1 MTEQVTKIKN
11 EGRVAAGKRLVEW
24 NSKQTRRTCS
34 RTRSK
39 SSQVVIQVFLAE
51 TQAINKNRKV
61 IIQSFTVVELLQ
73 CSSLV
78 LALLFTF
85 IAEKSPQILH
95 HLKHHHLSLTFFA

>member
-1 MTEQVTKIKN
+1 MKVELL
-11 EGRVAAGKRLVEW
+11 LV
-24 NSKQTRRTCS
+24 NGSLNGIGSRKRTCS

-51 TQAINKNRKV
+51 AQAINKNRKV

-95 HLKHHHLSLTFFA
+95 HLKHHQHHHLSLTFFA

>member
-1 MTEQVTKIKN
+1 MKVELL
-11 EGRVAAGKRLVEW
+11 LV
-24 NSKQTRRTCS
+24 NGSLNGTVRTRRTWLK
-34 RTRSK
+34 TEKK
-39 SSQVVIQVFLAE
+39 SLQVIRQVLLAL
-51 TQAINKNRKV
+51 NKNRKV

-95 HLKHHHLSLTFFA
+95 HLKHHQHHHLSLTFFA